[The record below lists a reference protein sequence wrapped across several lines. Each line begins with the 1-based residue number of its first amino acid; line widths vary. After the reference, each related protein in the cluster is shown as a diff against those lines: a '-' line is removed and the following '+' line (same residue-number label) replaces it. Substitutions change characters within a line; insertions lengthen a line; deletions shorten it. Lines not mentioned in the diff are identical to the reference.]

1 VSEGPFRFYLDT
13 SAVLRV
19 ALEAGSSPE
28 IEAAIRRSRVLITSR
43 LSLVE
48 SARAFLRA
56 RDLGRAS
63 EADLIRAERSVDAL
77 WSRCELWELTAS
89 VCELARHVAPGKN
102 LRALDALHLATY
114 HHAARKID
122 ALELLT
128 ADERLRA
135 ASIA

>member
-1 VSEGPFRFYLDT
+1 MSEGPFRFYLDT

-19 ALEAGSSPE
+19 VLEAGASPE
-28 IEAAIRRSRVLITSR
+28 IETAIHGSKLLITSR

-48 SARAFLRA
+48 SSRAFLRA
-56 RDLGRAS
+56 RELRRAG

-77 WSRCELWELTAS
+77 WSRCEIWELTAS
-89 VCELARHVAPGKN
+89 VCELARHVAPNKN

-114 HHAARKID
+114 LQAARRID
-122 ALELLT
+122 ELDLLT

-135 ASIA
+135 AAIA